1 MVVICEECGLKY
13 QIDTSKIVGDK
24 ARFKCKG
31 CSTSIVVEKNELEN
45 DDINSLEDALLAAE
59 ESEGAEGLHDKHSE
73 AELEG
78 ADAEKKK
85 TQPDET
91 LSESKGSGDYGSE
104 EKVKKAGMGLTTKV
118 ILLMLLVSL
127 LPGIAYFAVSF
138 NQTSKQIV
146 SETNKTGKTVTT
158 LLTSQVD
165 EWLDKNIRVLNAMAE
180 TPAMQSMSRFDQE
193 VMLKAV
199 QSQYPWMYL
208 VFTTDGRGMNISRS
222 DGRELK
228 DYTDRQYVKDIVDG
242 VDISWQNLIGKTSK
256 KPALVI
262 AVPIKRGDITVGVL
276 ASAMTRETLSEL
288 VTTYGEGRTGSSF
301 LVDENDKV
309 VAHRKNA
316 FVLQQRDMSSHP
328 LVRAAEQGEPQRVE
342 FEDANGKETIGF
354 AKQTELG
361 WTLAIQQEKSEAFA
375 PLLQAQR
382 FAYYMLGATIVIIVL
397 IAFFAAKAVVTPI
410 KRLTDAANR
419 ISIGDLDVEVS
430 ATSKDE
436 IGELAAAIMRMQDSI
451 RLSIARLAR
460 RRR

>member
-31 CSTSIVVEKNELEN
+31 CSTSIVVDKNDLE
-45 DDINSLEDALLAAE
+45 DDDTSSLEDALLAAE
-59 ESEGAEGLHDKHSE
+59 KSDDGEEPQDTLSE
-73 AELEG
+73 ADLEG
-78 ADAEKKK
+78 ADFEKKP
-85 TQPDET
+85 QAEEPV
-91 LSESKGSGDYGSE
+91 SESAGVDYSGSQ
-104 EKVKKAGMGLTTKV
+104 EKERKKGMGLTSKV
-118 ILLMLLVSL
+118 ILLMLLVGL
-127 LPGIAYFAVSF
+127 LPGITYFALSF

-146 SETNKTGKTVTT
+146 SETNKTGKTVAT

-165 EWLDKNIRVLNAMAE
+165 EWLDKNFRVLNAIAD
-180 TPAMQSMSRFDQE
+180 TPVMKSMSQFDQE
-193 VMLKAV
+193 VMLKAI
-199 QSQYPWMYL
+199 QREYPWMYL

-228 DYTDRQYVKDIVDG
+228 DYTDRQYVKDIVNG
-242 VDISWQNLIGKTSK
+242 ADISWQNLIGKTSK
-256 KPALVI
+256 EPALVI

-301 LVDENDKV
+301 LVDENGKV
-309 VAHRKNA
+309 VAHRKNT
-316 FVLQQRDMSSHP
+316 FVLQERDMSSHP
-328 LVRAAEQGEPQRVE
+328 LVKAAGPGEPQRVE
-342 FEDANGKETIGF
+342 FVDANGKETIGF
-354 AKQTELG
+354 ATQTELG

-382 FAYYMLGATIVIIVL
+382 FAYYMLGGTILLIVL
-397 IAFFAAKAVVTPI
+397 IAYFAAKAVVTPI
-410 KRLTDAANR
+410 TRLTDAANK
-419 ISIGDLDVEVS
+419 ISIGDLDVEIS